1 MRSGWHVLLA
11 GGGFGALLA
20 LLRLIG
26 FTGEPPSTATAA
38 AVTALVAGVA
48 FGGLMALHVAWLRRR
63 L

>member
-1 MRSGWHVLLA
+1 MLLA

-38 AVTALVAGVA
+38 AVTGWSPASRSAG
-48 FGGLMALHVAWLRRR
+48 
-63 L
+63 

>member
-1 MRSGWHVLLA
+1 MLLA

-26 FTGEPPSTATAA
+26 FTGEPPSTATATAA
-38 AVTALVAGVA
+38 AVTGLVAGVA

>member
-1 MRSGWHVLLA
+1 MLLA

-38 AVTALVAGVA
+38 AVTGLVAGVA
-48 FGGLMALHVAWLRRR
+48 FGGLMALYVAWLRRR